1 MIRRAL
7 ALCALILGAAAPLVQ
22 MGDAAPERDAAAMT
36 AEREADEVT
45 AIQVA
50 RWIREHKSGLRVI
63 DLRPAADFKSY
74 HIPGSVNRSLQTVVS
89 RDASVDDT
97 VVLLADNGSHADE
110 ARARIHHDSNG
121 KVFILRGGID
131 EWLAEVMNPVLST
144 TATPEQERAFEEQAA
159 LSRYFG
165 GQPRRGDVE
174 KRKSAADRITSMR
187 RRGC

>member
-22 MGDAAPERDAAAMT
+22 VGDAAPERDAAAMK

-63 DLRPAADFKSY
+63 DLRPAADFESY

-89 RDASVDDT
+89 RDASAENT
-97 VVLLADNGSHADE
+97 VVLLADNGPHAVE
-110 ARARIHHDSNG
+110 ARARIRQDS
-121 KVFILRGGID
+121 KATIYILRGGID
-131 EWLAEVMNPVLST
+131 EWLAEVMNPALAT
-144 TATPEQERAFEEQAA
+144 KATPEEERAFEEQAA

-174 KRKSAADRITSMR
+174 KPKSATERITTMR